1 MDINEKMKLHQW
13 AIDMNDQ
20 KESGLS
26 QKDWCRMRNLPIS
39 TFRFRCRKV
48 KIAMEKQLD
57 ENKGNAN
64 LVLAQKTDLSCANS
78 EPVFA
83 KVNLQ
88 TSKDVSSG
96 ISIKLANA
104 ELTIAPDTPA
114 EHIRM
119 VLEALAYAQ

>member
-13 AIDMNDQ
+13 AIDMNEQ

-26 QKDWCRMRNLPIS
+26 QKDWCAMRKLPIS

-48 KIAMEKQLD
+48 TIALEKQLD
-57 ENKGNAN
+57 ENKGNAD
-64 LVLAQKTDLSCANS
+64 LVLAQKTDLSCANP

-114 EHIRM
+114 EHVRM

>member
-1 MDINEKMKLHQW
+1 MNITENLNLHRWAQDMADCKASGLTRKQWCNSRNMSLSTYDYHCKRVRMEFESKLHENNDPAT
-13 AIDMNDQ
+13 AIVPA
-20 KESGLS
+20 ESEAVS
-26 QKDWCRMRNLPIS
+26 
-39 TFRFRCRKV
+39 
-48 KIAMEKQLD
+48 
-57 ENKGNAN
+57 
-64 LVLAQKTDLSCANS
+64 SCS
-78 EPVFA
+78 PVFA

-88 TSKDVSSG
+88 TSKEVSSG

>member
-26 QKDWCRMRNLPIS
+26 QKDWCAMRKLPIS

-48 KIAMEKQLD
+48 KIALEKQLD

-64 LVLAQKTDLSCANS
+64 LVLAQKTD
-78 EPVFA
+78 
-83 KVNLQ
+83 
-88 TSKDVSSG
+88 
-96 ISIKLANA
+96 
-104 ELTIAPDTPA
+104 
-114 EHIRM
+114 
-119 VLEALAYAQ
+119 

>member
-1 MDINEKMKLHQW
+1 
-13 AIDMNDQ
+13 
-20 KESGLS
+20 
-26 QKDWCRMRNLPIS
+26 MRKLPIS

-48 KIAMEKQLD
+48 KIALEKQLD
-57 ENKGNAN
+57 ENKGNAD
-64 LVLAQKTDLSCANS
+64 LVLAQKTDLSCANP

-114 EHIRM
+114 EHVRM
-119 VLEALAYAQ
+119 VLEALDYAQ

>member
-26 QKDWCRMRNLPIS
+26 QKDWCAMRKLPIS

-48 KIAMEKQLD
+48 KIALEKQLD
-57 ENKGNAN
+57 EN
-64 LVLAQKTDLSCANS
+64 LSCANP

-114 EHIRM
+114 EHVRM